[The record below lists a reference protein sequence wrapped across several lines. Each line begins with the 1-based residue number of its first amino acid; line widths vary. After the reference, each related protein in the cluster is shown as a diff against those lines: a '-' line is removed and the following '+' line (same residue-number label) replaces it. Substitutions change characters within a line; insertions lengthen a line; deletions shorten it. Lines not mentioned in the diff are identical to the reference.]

1 MLRFIGASSH
11 WPLTF
16 MTAMDALD
24 LDVVMYW
31 VNYMAA
37 CNYPELYNTIA
48 PAARERN
55 LGIIGMKPG

>member
-1 MLRFIGASSH
+1 
-11 WPLTF
+11 